1 MGADD
6 LEPAAWLAVDSYLA
20 DLLAPSDE
28 VLRAALDENERRGL
42 PAHDVSALQG
52 KMLGLFARMVRAS
65 RILEI
70 GTLGGYSAIWMA
82 RALPAGGR
90 LVTIEADQRHAEA
103 ARTNIARAGL
113 AGVIE
118 LHVGSALDIL
128 PGLAGPFDMV
138 FIDADK
144 PCNPDY
150 LEWALRLSR
159 PGTLIVGDNVVRGG
173 QVIDAASQDPSVK
186 GVRAFLDILA
196 ADPRLDATAIQT
208 VGAKGWD
215 GFSVAIVRT

>member
-144 PCNPDY
+144 PSNPDY